1 MPCHAMRICGTP
13 LYREAVETVNGQW
26 LESRPWPLDRV
37 KQTIA
42 PQGLNALCVPAVLV
56 AHETAITA
64 DPCLGLQ
71 GANKN

>member
-1 MPCHAMRICGTP
+1 MAG
-13 LYREAVETVNGQW
+13 VKTVAARSSTTLSFFFVFFFIFFTSVG
-26 LESRPWPLDRV
+26 RADRV